1 MYHKARN
8 NIGCSCSIN
17 NDNSNNNS
25 NDNNA
30 HKQINIRR
38 RQRNSPQRRRPAS
51 NGHCF
56 ETTAVS
62 WPEKCDRGK
71 GPNFVLVGKGTR
83 VPKRGTG
90 HDAWRHWKWLYE
102 RILSLRSIPVFCIKN
117 SNFFSR
123 LGQFSPLPGKK
134 QDLQNLAS
142 RSCSSW
148 STSSFSHSQV
158 CF

>member
-102 RILSLRSIPVFCIKN
+102 RILSLRSIPVFCIKKQQFLFQTWAVQ
-117 SNFFSR
+117 SLAGQKTR
-123 LGQFSPLPGKK
+123 LTKFGKQILQFLK
-134 QDLQNLAS
+134 
-142 RSCSSW
+142 
-148 STSSFSHSQV
+148 H
-158 CF
+158 